1 MEDRMMAKIQLKVEL
16 ENADSRERFDLECPF
31 ESDSIEVS
39 SAIEEIAKATDI
51 NSIILA
57 VQNAINP
64 ESELYKHL
72 LEVFAWKG
80 HDKEG
85 WHDVRVFIRSIDIDE
100 YELPI
105 DADEVSDNDLSDAL
119 TLQLVRRDFC
129 GSCGASNELSMYFL
143 DTK

>member
-1 MEDRMMAKIQLKVEL
+1 MARIQLKVEL
-16 ENADSRERFDLECPF
+16 ENADSRQSLDLECPF
-31 ESDSIEVS
+31 ESDSVEIV
-39 SAIEEIAKATDI
+39 AAAEEIAKATDI
-51 NSIILA
+51 NSIIQA
-57 VQNAINP
+57 IQNAINP
-64 ESELYKHL
+64 ESDLYKHL
-72 LEVFAWKG
+72 LEVFAWQG

-85 WHDVRVFIRSIDIDE
+85 WHDVRVFIRSIDIDD

-143 DTK
+143 DSK